1 MEKGRAKKP
10 NPEEDPESELGRGN
24 TSHKRG
30 SFTPRKNA
38 LEEED
43 LDDDEDDDEDEDR
56 NERGGK
62 RRSTK
67 FFLEKNSDS
76 KTKPVELNL
85 LKSKATK
92 SQQDSKKIDKK
103 IAISQ
108 QSIHSREEADLS
120 ENEISEIKQ
129 RREVG
134 RIKSLRSR
142 MKSKNT

>member
-1 MEKGRAKKP
+1 MEKGRTKKP
-10 NPEEDPESELGRGN
+10 NPEDDPESELGKGN

-30 SFTPRKNA
+30 GLFKTRKNA
-38 LEEED
+38 FEEED
-43 LDDDEDDDEDEDR
+43 PDDEDR
-56 NERGGK
+56 NERGGE

-67 FFLEKNSDS
+67 HFLGKNSDS
-76 KTKPVELNL
+76 KTKPVELNS
-85 LKSKATK
+85 LKSQGTK

-103 IAISQ
+103 IAVSQ
-108 QSIHSREEADLS
+108 QSTAYSREEEADFPEVEKS
-120 ENEISEIKQ
+120 ENKQ